1 MSLNITPVKERDFE
15 EFFALIVA
23 LADYEQLAPPNN
35 EAKARLRQHAFMAYP
50 KYEAFLARMDDLAV
64 GYAIVFETYSSFL
77 AKPTLYL
84 EDLFV
89 LPAYRKQKVGY
100 GLMKHLVSL
109 AVSRECGRMEW
120 QVLDWNQLA
129 IDFYHQLGAT
139 HLKEWKL
146 YRLTEDALRKLHD
159 AAP

>member
-1 MSLNITPVKERDFE
+1 MSLCIAPVKEQDFE

-23 LADYEQLAPPNN
+23 LADYEHLAPPNDD
-35 EAKARLRQHAFMAYP
+35 AKARLKQHAFTENP
-50 KYEAFLARMDDLAV
+50 KYEAFLARIDGIAV

-89 LPAYRKQKVGY
+89 LPSYRKQKVGY
-100 GLMKHLVSL
+100 GLIKHLVSL
-109 AVSRECGRMEW
+109 AIARECGRMEW

-139 HLKEWKL
+139 HLKEWKS
-146 YRLTEDALRKLHD
+146 YRLTEDALRKLHE
-159 AAP
+159 ATP